1 MPDKIT
7 RLSSMTT
14 GAYCTLIINGKVSY
28 RRAKK
33 SNGQS
38 YITNNKTRIFEK
50 DLPLGEEVT
59 VK

>member
-7 RLSSMTT
+7 RLSSMTE

-28 RRAKK
+28 RRVKN

-38 YITNNKTRIFEK
+38 YITHNKTRIYDK
-50 DLPLGEEVT
+50 DLPLGEEVII
-59 VK
+59 K